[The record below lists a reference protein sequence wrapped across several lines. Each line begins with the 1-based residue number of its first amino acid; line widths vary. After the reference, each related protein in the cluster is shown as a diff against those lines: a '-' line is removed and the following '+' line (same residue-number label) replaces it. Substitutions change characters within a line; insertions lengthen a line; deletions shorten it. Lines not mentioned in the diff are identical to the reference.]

1 MADSI
6 VSSETVCLRI
16 GICDDEPLAIDY
28 LTSHLQEWAKSRN
41 CVLQLSAFS
50 SAEQFLFE
58 YEAEQ
63 NFDVLLLDIQMGAM
77 NGMELAR
84 RIRNTDCEVQLV
96 FISALTDYLYTKA
109 TRNLIPLT
117 DYLSDGYEVAA
128 LHYLLKPVKPE
139 KLCAVMDRAVQNL
152 RKAEPFLLVTADQT
166 TKRIPVSSIIYAE
179 AFAHYIR
186 ITTKTETF
194 ELRENLFAL
203 EKKLGNLFV
212 RPHRSYLVNLRE
224 IHTITKTEILLDNQ
238 QSIPLS
244 RYNYQKINQAFI
256 EYYKTRFA
264 EL

>member
-96 FISALTDYLYTKA
+96 FISALTDYL
-109 TRNLIPLT
+109 
-117 DYLSDGYEVAA
+117 SDGYEVAA

-139 KLCAVMDRAVQNL
+139 KLCAVMDRAVQTL

-212 RPHRSYLVNLRE
+212 RPHRSYLVNLRD